1 MSCSIGPSN
10 GKDVFIL
17 EKVVL
22 GDIDCALK
30 LTEENP
36 LNSFIGNFMW
46 RSLEGQLG
54 KEIGK
59 HSEVFSFGLLCLYVI
74 TSTEWLHL
82 DLNELDTN
90 HEPLLT
96 AFGPLPEA
104 VVSHVSDKDKET
116 LLWDLWKA
124 MEEEKLFDPFGSWQE
139 QTFPNLTVEAKKLI
153 SDMTNPDPT
162 QRLSMS
168 EVLNNPFWDEIL
180 HVDSFSAPAVAR
192 D

>member
-1 MSCSIGPSN
+1 MHARNWPN
-10 GKDVFIL
+10 NVMLNWAVNEKDVFIL
-17 EKVVL
+17 EKMVL

-46 RSLEGQLG
+46 RSPEGQLG

-59 HSEVFSFGLLCLYVI
+59 HSEVFSFGLL
-74 TSTEWLHL
+74 
-82 DLNELDTN
+82 
-90 HEPLLT
+90 LLT

-104 VVSHVSDKDKET
+104 VASHVSDKDKET

-124 MEEEKLFDPFGSWQE
+124 IEEEKLFDPFGSWQE